1 MGYPEVVRIAALGGT
16 AFLVAMLALE
26 PARADWSVK
35 RTSREPLI
43 DQIARE
49 LEAHPAERQ
58 LATRLAHAA
67 PKPTLERLLDAF
79 AARASRAGDDP
90 APVLAYA
97 QLLLAAGR
105 APDAAG
111 VFEHAAHAAEETAKR
126 GSPTGSSVAL
136 RVAAYEGWAM
146 ALRSAGDRAQAVA
159 IYQRA
164 LGVEKRPVERRRLLR
179 LLVACTTDP
188 QQIESEVAAR
198 RELALLDPGSDEAA
212 LALVDALER
221 AGQPRQ
227 AAQVLEDRLTKRRSD
242 AGPTPIALRLRAAA
256 LYESAGAL
264 DRAAEILA
272 ETEHALPAADVR
284 RRREVWLRIMDI
296 ARRRGTLAEL
306 AKQLEAPALERGPA
320 EWESL
325 SEVRDELGDLN
336 GALEAA
342 RHAQT
347 RQPRDVEIGRRV
359 AALLDRLGREDEVTA
374 ELAALAR
381 LAPGDAR
388 FTIELIERQFR
399 TATKEEA
406 RAELDRA
413 IARFSNNPSALGQLA
428 DLAGRWSEN
437 RRALDA
443 WQRLLRLSP
452 HDEMAILGL
461 GEVQFQA
468 HKKDTAI
475 HTWQALRTGRSSKAD
490 GCARLAEVLMEH
502 DLLDEATAEVEQAE
516 ALEPKEPR
524 HRRLMAQILERQRRP
539 DAAIAEWERVMAMN
553 VGPTHAAERREA
565 RSRILGILGREGRA
579 RLEDKIVKLRAEVN
593 EHPERREMALFL
605 AEAELRS
612 DAITSAIDTLRAT
625 IARDRARPAGSDD
638 ANDDAQAEVILT
650 LVRLLRQ
657 TRQLDEA
664 VHLLA
669 DLAQRIPSRARE
681 AHIQIADI
689 ELGRYEDQQA
699 LDHASSAA
707 RLAPD
712 DGRALIRIAEVQERA
727 GEIDAALANYRRAFG
742 RDANPIAAFALA
754 RLLTRRGST
763 AEAAEILR
771 GVLRAASDEETITET
786 GRRAIDLE
794 EYLGTLDDLE
804 RVVSGLLFSN
814 PNGAAY
820 RRLLAEIYRRLLPS
834 LYRAPAEQ
842 TAAAENRARI
852 AQHGLRPL
860 LELVTEADGDPER
873 GLIELLGMLGNRDA
887 APALARLAQ
896 GSIGTSGEA
905 LLRTSSSSGNETQLT
920 AIIALGRLGDG
931 RARTTLESLVAAP
944 DTTVRVAAVWALGRL
959 AMPEAGELL
968 AAQTGS
974 HLDVAGFAYLGLG
987 RTGDSRWGT
996 ELARAAL
1003 DPAQPPKLRRAAA
1016 VALGLSRSRAGV
1028 PALMALLDSSSDE
1041 LARAA
1046 AVGLGA
1052 LGDPSLLPSL
1062 FERVLLSPTMRNGD
1076 QTPALAAIDRL
1087 IGNAPIEDEA
1097 KSIDG
1102 TRPDL
1107 EAMLGVLTVPPP
1119 RIARGDRALAWIPRE
1134 REIASMLGRALDG
1147 ERTQRILALQALD
1160 ARDDGPGLGM
1170 LAPEGNAPLAP
1181 ATAAALLRLGG
1192 ALRARVLALVDD
1204 GPPEVRAPA
1213 LRVAAKLGDKPGEP
1227 GLTPARIV
1235 AAAAAAPALLQDA
1248 ARFALTSVVARH
1260 PEARTAIPTLIAPW
1274 LADTTSWERRL
1285 AAVEMLVPAGSAAR
1299 AILEEAVKDP
1309 SPFVRSAAVTAGAAS
1324 GSIAILVAGAAD
1336 PTPAVR
1342 AAAARALARKRMSM
1356 SMSMSTSASG
1366 SGSDALP
1373 ASLTPILARL
1383 RRDPSDLVRGA
1394 LAHLEP

>member
-1 MGYPEVVRIAALGGT
+1 MVRARGSFFLSYPELVRIAALGGT
-16 AFLVAMLALE
+16 AFLVVAMLAA
-26 PARADWSVK
+26 PARADWAVK
-35 RTSREPLI
+35 RQSREPLI

-49 LEAHPAERQ
+49 LQTHPTERP

-67 PKPTLERLLDAF
+67 PKATLDRLLEAF
-79 AARASRAGDDP
+79 AARASRGDDP
-90 APVLAYA
+90 GPVLAYA

-105 APDAAG
+105 AAEAAAAFERAAG
-111 VFEHAAHAAEETAKR
+111 AANPAFQ
-126 GSPTGSSVAL
+126 L
-136 RVAAYEGWAM
+136 AAYEGWAL
-146 ALRSAGDRAQAVA
+146 ALRTTGDRAQAVA

-164 LGVEKRPVERRRLLR
+164 LGIEKRPAERRRLLH
-179 LLVACTTDP
+179 LLVASAGDP
-188 QQIESEVAAR
+188 QQLDSEVAAR
-198 RELALLDPGSDEAA
+198 RELCALEPGNDGTA

-221 AGQPRQ
+221 AGQPRP
-227 AAQVLEDRLTKRRSD
+227 AAQVLEDRLAKRR
-242 AGPTPIALRLRAAA
+242 AETGPTLIALRLRVAA

-272 ETEHALPAADVR
+272 ETERGLSAGDVR
-284 RRREVWLRIMDI
+284 RRREVWLRIMEI

-306 AKQLEAPALERGPA
+306 AKQLEAPALARGPA

-342 RHAQT
+342 RHAQS

-374 ELAALAR
+374 ELAALAH
-381 LAPGDAR
+381 LAPSDPR
-388 FTIELIERQFR
+388 FTIDLIERQFR

-413 IARFSNNPSALGQLA
+413 IARFGNNPSALGQLA

-468 HKKDTAI
+468 HKKDAAI
-475 HTWQALRTGRSSKAD
+475 HTWQALRSGRSSKAD
-490 GCARLAEVLMEH
+490 GSARLAEVLMEH

-553 VGPTHAAERREA
+553 VGATHAAERREA

-579 RLEDKIVKLRAEVN
+579 RLEDKILKLRAEVDA
-593 EHPERREMALFL
+593 HPERRETALFL

-612 DAITSAIDTLRAT
+612 DAVASAIETLRAT
-625 IARDRARPAGSDD
+625 LARDRAHAAGSAD
-638 ANDDAQAEVILT
+638 ASDDAQAEVILT

-664 VHLLA
+664 VRLLA
-669 DLAQRIPSRARE
+669 ELAQRIPTRARE

-742 RDANPIAAFALA
+742 RDANPSAAFALA

-763 AEAAEILR
+763 AEASEILR

-834 LYRAPAEQ
+834 LYRAPAVE

-896 GSIGTSGEA
+896 GSVGSSGEA
-905 LLRTSSSSGNETQLT
+905 LLRTSSGSGNETQLT
-920 AIIALGRLGDG
+920 AIIALGRLGDA
-931 RARTTLESLVAAP
+931 RARPALETLVAAP
-944 DTTVRVAAVWALGRL
+944 DTTVRAAAIWALGRM
-959 AMPEAGELL
+959 ATPETGELL
-968 AAQTGS
+968 AAQTSS

-987 RTGDSRWGT
+987 RTGDHRWGAD
-996 ELARAAL
+996 LARATQ
-1003 DPAQPPKLRRAAA
+1003 DPSQPPKLRRAAA
-1016 VALGLSRSRAGV
+1016 VALGLSRNRAGV
-1028 PALMALLDSSSDE
+1028 PALMSLLDSASDE
-1041 LARAA
+1041 LAGAGAA
-1046 AVGLGA
+1046 ALGV
-1052 LGDPSLLPSL
+1052 LGDTSLLPSL
-1062 FERVLLSPTMRNGD
+1062 FGRALLDPNAITGAE
-1076 QTPALAAIDRL
+1076 TPALAAIDRL

-1097 KSIDG
+1097 KAIDG
-1102 TRPDL
+1102 TRLDL
-1107 EAMLGVLTVPPP
+1107 EAMLDVLTAPPP
-1119 RIARGDRALAWIPRE
+1119 RVARGDRALAWIPRS
-1134 REIASMLGRALDG
+1134 REIEEMLRRALNGDRG
-1147 ERTQRILALQALD
+1147 QRVLALQALD
-1160 ARDDGPGLGM
+1160 ARADGPGLGV
-1170 LAPEGNAPLAP
+1170 LAPDGNAPLAP
-1181 ATAAALLRLGG
+1181 GTAAALQRLGG
-1192 ALRARVLALVDD
+1192 ALRAQVFALLDD
-1204 GPPEVRAPA
+1204 GSPEVRALA
-1213 LRVAAKLGDKPGEP
+1213 LRVAAKIGGDRTGEP
-1227 GLTPARIV
+1227 LALTPARIV
-1235 AAAAAAPALLQDA
+1235 AAAGTTPVLLPEAAA
-1248 ARFALTSVVARH
+1248 FALAAVAARH
-1260 PEARTAIPTLIAPW
+1260 PEMRAAILPAVAP
-1274 LADTTSWERRL
+1274 LLGDSTSWERRL
-1285 AAVEMLVPAGSAAR
+1285 AAVEMLAPAGPAAR
-1299 AILEEAVKDP
+1299 VLLEEAAKDP
-1309 SPFVRSAAVTAGAAS
+1309 SPFVRSAAVTVGAAS
-1324 GSIAILVAGAAD
+1324 GSTAILLAGAAD
-1336 PTPAVR
+1336 PIPAVR
-1342 AAAARALARKRMSM
+1342 AAAARALARRQAVAT
-1356 SMSMSTSASG
+1356 TSG
-1366 SGSDALP
+1366 TEALP
-1373 ASLTPILARL
+1373 ASLAPLMARL
-1383 RRDPSDLVRGA
+1383 SHDPSDLVRSA

>member
-1 MGYPEVVRIAALGGT
+1 MVRARGSFFLGYTDVVRIAALGGT
-16 AFLVAMLALE
+16 AFLVAMLVA
-26 PARADWSVK
+26 PARADWAVK
-35 RTSREPLI
+35 RQSREPLI

-49 LEAHPAERQ
+49 LQAHPADRQ
-58 LATRLAHAA
+58 LATRLARAA
-67 PKPTLERLLDAF
+67 PKATLERLLDAF

-90 APVLAYA
+90 EPVLAYA
-97 QLLLAAGR
+97 QFLLAAGR
-105 APDAAG
+105 APEAAAA
-111 VFEHAAHAAEETAKR
+111 FERASGA
-126 GSPTGSSVAL
+126 SSLTVQ
-136 RVAAYEGWAM
+136 VAAYEGWAM
-146 ALRSAGDRAQAVA
+146 ALRTTGDRAQAVA
-159 IYQRA
+159 MYQRA
-164 LGVEKRPVERRRLLR
+164 LGVEKRPPERRRLLH
-179 LLVACTTDP
+179 LLVAAAGDP
-188 QQIESEVAAR
+188 QQLDSEVAAR
-198 RELALLDPGSDEAA
+198 RELATLEPGSDETA

-227 AAQVLEDRLTKRRSD
+227 AAQVLEDRLARRRSET
-242 AGPTPIALRLRAAA
+242 GPTLIALRLRVAA

-272 ETEHALPAADVR
+272 ETEHGLPAGDVR
-284 RRREVWLRIMDI
+284 RRREVWLRIMEI

-306 AKQLEAPALERGPA
+306 AKQLEAPGLERGPA

-342 RHAQT
+342 RHAQS

-381 LAPGDAR
+381 LAPSDPR
-388 FTIELIERQFR
+388 FTIDVIERQFR

-413 IARFSNNPSALGQLA
+413 IARFGNNPSALGQLA

-468 HKKDTAI
+468 HKKDAAI
-475 HTWQALRTGRSSKAD
+475 HTWQALRSGRSSKAD
-490 GCARLAEVLMEH
+490 GSARLAEVLMEH

-579 RLEDKIVKLRAEVN
+579 RLEDKIGKLRAEV
-593 EHPERREMALFL
+593 EAHPERRETALFL

-612 DAITSAIDTLRAT
+612 DAITGAIDTLRAT
-625 IARDRARPAGSDD
+625 IARDRAHAAGGAD
-638 ANDDAQAEVILT
+638 ASDDAQAEVILT

-664 VHLLA
+664 VRLLA
-669 DLAQRIPSRARE
+669 ELAQRIPSRARE

-742 RDANPIAAFALA
+742 RDANPSAAFALA

-763 AEAAEILR
+763 AEASEILR
-771 GVLRAASDEETITET
+771 GVLRAGSDEETITET

-834 LYRAPAEQ
+834 QYRAPAAE

-896 GSIGTSGEA
+896 GLGRFGRRGAAAHVERRWQRDATDRDHRARPARRQPCAPDAGDAGRRARHDRPGGGGLGARSDGGTRDRRAARGA
-905 LLRTSSSSGNETQLT
+905 DRLAPRRRRLRLPG
-920 AIIALGRLGDG
+920 ARPHRRPALGGRPGARGTGPVAAAEAAAGSGGGAGTVAQPGGRAGADVAARFVERGAGERRRG
-931 RARTTLESLVAAP
+931 RARRARRHQP
-944 DTTVRVAAVWALGRL
+944 AAVAVR
-959 AMPEAGELL
+959 
-968 AAQTGS
+968 
-974 HLDVAGFAYLGLG
+974 
-987 RTGDSRWGT
+987 
-996 ELARAAL
+996 ARAAGSER
-1003 DPAQPPKLRRAAA
+1003 DHRRGDAGPGGDRPPHRQRAHRGRGQGDRRYAPGSRGDARPADAATDAGRAR
-1016 VALGLSRSRAGV
+1016 RSRGR
-1028 PALMALLDSSSDE
+1028 LDS
-1041 LARAA
+1041 
-1046 AVGLGA
+1046 
-1052 LGDPSLLPSL
+1052 
-1062 FERVLLSPTMRNGD
+1062 
-1076 QTPALAAIDRL
+1076 ALA
-1087 IGNAPIEDEA
+1087 
-1097 KSIDG
+1097 
-1102 TRPDL
+1102 
-1107 EAMLGVLTVPPP
+1107 
-1119 RIARGDRALAWIPRE
+1119 
-1134 REIASMLGRALDG
+1134 
-1147 ERTQRILALQALD
+1147 
-1160 ARDDGPGLGM
+1160 
-1170 LAPEGNAPLAP
+1170 
-1181 ATAAALLRLGG
+1181 
-1192 ALRARVLALVDD
+1192 
-1204 GPPEVRAPA
+1204 
-1213 LRVAAKLGDKPGEP
+1213 
-1227 GLTPARIV
+1227 
-1235 AAAAAAPALLQDA
+1235 
-1248 ARFALTSVVARH
+1248 
-1260 PEARTAIPTLIAPW
+1260 
-1274 LADTTSWERRL
+1274 
-1285 AAVEMLVPAGSAAR
+1285 
-1299 AILEEAVKDP
+1299 
-1309 SPFVRSAAVTAGAAS
+1309 
-1324 GSIAILVAGAAD
+1324 
-1336 PTPAVR
+1336 
-1342 AAAARALARKRMSM
+1342 
-1356 SMSMSTSASG
+1356 
-1366 SGSDALP
+1366 
-1373 ASLTPILARL
+1373 
-1383 RRDPSDLVRGA
+1383 
-1394 LAHLEP
+1394 